1 MAKCLYCYQPLEDEA
16 GDFHQ
21 GCVKKFFGTTQAPTL
36 PYAWDQLEELARE
49 IIRRSV
55 SVPGVQ
61 AKLSL
66 HLFDEAAQRVLIA
79 GRKKDPRLT
88 LVGLWG
94 SFILKPPVALWPGMP
109 EIEDCTMHLAEL
121 FRIPAVPHS
130 LIHLASGESA
140 YITRRIDRDQKT
152 NRPIHMEDFC
162 QLSGKMT
169 EQKYRG
175 SLEGCAKIIKLW
187 SSNALLD
194 LVTFFD
200 LALFSFLTGNSDM
213 HLKNFSLIHAPA
225 DMISLSPAYDLL
237 STRLLISEKE
247 ESEEFALTMNG
258 KKRRFTQNDFLQFGT
273 GCGLSPKQ
281 MENSFKRF
289 AKSLDAGFSFIK
301 GSCIPEGLKQTYRS
315 LVEERAGRLGI

>member
-1 MAKCLYCYQPLEDEA
+1 
-16 GDFHQ
+16 
-21 GCVKKFFGTTQAPTL
+21 
-36 PYAWDQLEELARE
+36 
-49 IIRRSV
+49 
-55 SVPGVQ
+55 
-61 AKLSL
+61 
-66 HLFDEAAQRVLIA
+66 LFNEAAQRVSIA
-79 GRKKDPRLT
+79 GRKQEPRLT

-94 SFILKPPVALWPGMP
+94 SFILKPPAGPWPGMP

-130 LIHLASGESA
+130 LIRLASGELA

-162 QLSGKMT
+162 QLSGKLT

-213 HLKNFSLIHAPA
+213 HLKNFSLIHTPKG
-225 DMISLSPAYDLL
+225 MISLSPAYDLL

-247 ESEEFALTMNG
+247 DPEEFALTMNG
-258 KKRRFTQNDFLQFGT
+258 KKRRFTKNDFLQFGT

-281 MENSFKRF
+281 MENSFQRFKR
-289 AKSLDAGFSFIK
+289 SLDAVFPFIE
-301 GSCIPEGLKQTYRS
+301 GSYIPENFKKTYRS
-315 LVEERAGRLGI
+315 LVEERAGRLEL

>member
-1 MAKCLYCYQPLEDEA
+1 MAKCLYCYQPLENGA

-21 GCVKKFFGTTQAPTL
+21 GCVKKFFGAIQAPIL
-36 PYAWDQLEELARE
+36 PYARDQLEELAGE

-66 HLFDEAAQRVLIA
+66 HLFSDVGHKQE
-79 GRKKDPRLT
+79 PRLT

-94 SFILKPPVALWPGMP
+94 SFILKPPADLWLGMP

-130 LIHLASGESA
+130 LIRLASGELA
-140 YITRRIDRDQKT
+140 YITRRIDRDQKS

-162 QLSGKMT
+162 QLSGKLT

-194 LVTFFD
+194 LVNFFD
-200 LALFSFLTGNSDM
+200 LTLFSFLTGNSDM
-213 HLKNFSLIHAPA
+213 HLKNFSLIHTPKG
-225 DMISLSPAYDLL
+225 MISLSPAYDLL
-237 STRLLISEKE
+237 STRLLLSEKE
-247 ESEEFALTMNG
+247 DPEEFALTMNG
-258 KKRRFTQNDFLQFGT
+258 KKRRFTKNDFLNFGT
-273 GCGLSPKQ
+273 GCGLSSKQ

-289 AKSLDAGFSFIK
+289 KKSLGAGFSLIES
-301 GSCIPEGLKQTYRS
+301 SCIPGDLKKSYRT
-315 LVEERAGRLGI
+315 LMEERAGRLGL